1 MRPVGSQFTDA
12 PTHPAA
18 RPISYPALTVTQD
31 MLKMKSVMS
40 VGGAV
45 STKLSAHAKLDVL
58 AYGVLLREHSSAL
71 FLPNI

>member
-1 MRPVGSQFTDA
+1 MRPVGSQFTDT

-18 RPISYPALTVTQD
+18 GPIFYPALTVTQG

-40 VGGAV
+40 IGGAV

-58 AYGVLLREHSSAL
+58 AYEVLREHSSAL
-71 FLPNI
+71 FLLNI